1 MQSRKRILKLF
12 KLHSLFWDNPA
23 KDKLLVLTFA
33 FIISINLVGKMIVLF
48 AAQTF
53 MLWEIY
59 EM

>member
-1 MQSRKRILKLF
+1 MDYFNQSYLYMDKKLGE
-12 KLHSLFWDNPA
+12 
-23 KDKLLVLTFA
+23 LLPVLTFA

>member
-1 MQSRKRILKLF
+1 MITTSTFILGQ
-12 KLHSLFWDNPA
+12 NA
-23 KDKLLVLTFA
+23 KELLLVLTFA
-33 FIISINLVGKMIVLF
+33 FIIGINLVGKMIVLF